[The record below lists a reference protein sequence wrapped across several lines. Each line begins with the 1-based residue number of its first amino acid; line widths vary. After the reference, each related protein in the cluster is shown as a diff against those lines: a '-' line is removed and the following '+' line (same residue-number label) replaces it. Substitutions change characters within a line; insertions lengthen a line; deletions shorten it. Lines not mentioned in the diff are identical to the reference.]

1 MPSYIQRGFN
11 DDRVHLHPASD
22 ARDDTT
28 VGLRGNGLN
37 LMPLQPAPST
47 QRAIAIVR
55 LLAEHSGETF
65 AVAEL
70 ARRVGQSRATCQAV
84 LLALESADWV
94 RRADTGGYTLGAG
107 LIAIGAAAQRGTA
120 IVELL
125 RSAVDELHVA
135 CGHEV
140 IGYIPAGNQLVAV
153 ARSGPTDPFTNAMT
167 VGQAFRLAPPFG
179 LAFAAW
185 DRNELDRWI
194 ARAPE
199 LSGRAETRLRKAATL
214 VCELGYNVRLDPAT
228 RRALQES
235 TGKLS
240 EAGQAELRL
249 AIAQD
254 GHLISD
260 GDHMSSPRLSLVS
273 APVFGPDRHV
283 VALMGIIFGPTQH
296 NDFLHLTS
304 SLREATQGLAAGLSV
319 TPGGVHELAPS

>member
-1 MPSYIQRGFN
+1 
-11 DDRVHLHPASD
+11 
-22 ARDDTT
+22 
-28 VGLRGNGLN
+28 
-37 LMPLQPAPST
+37 MPLQPAPST

-55 LLAEHSGETF
+55 LLAEHSGETY

-94 RRADTGGYTLGAG
+94 RRGDSGGYTLGAG

-140 IGYIPAGNQLVAV
+140 IGYIPAGSQLVAV

-199 LSGRAETRLRKAATL
+199 LSGRAETRLRKAAAL

-240 EAGQAELRL
+240 EAGRSELLL

-260 GDHMSSPRLSLVS
+260 SDHMRSPRLSLVS
-273 APVFGPDRHV
+273 APIFGPDRRV
-283 VALMGIIFGPTQH
+283 VALMGIIFGPTQQ
-296 NDFLHLTS
+296 NDFLQLTS
-304 SLREATQGLAAGLSV
+304 SLREATRGLAGGLSV
-319 TPGGVHELAPS
+319 TPRGDHEFAPS